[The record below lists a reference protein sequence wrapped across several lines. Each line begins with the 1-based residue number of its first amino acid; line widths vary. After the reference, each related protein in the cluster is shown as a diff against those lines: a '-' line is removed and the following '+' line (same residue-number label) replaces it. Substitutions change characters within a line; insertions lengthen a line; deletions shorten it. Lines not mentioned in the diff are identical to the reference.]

1 MIRSIASCIISLFAI
16 SATLFVSPTFAN
28 ASRPEPVPLYGSYQ
42 TYLDHSKQTFNGRPD
57 VSAPSK
63 QSASFTTIC
72 VASGCVA
79 HWLLLTKLTEN
90 PNAPTLFDY
99 HWVNDRWE
107 STGEYPFHCSNGSK
121 ITTTRSDFLKPNG
134 DGSFSGERT
143 FTVSGSGCPGYGPGK
158 YWLPFTLTPV

>member
-1 MIRSIASCIISLFAI
+1 MMISVRLIAFSIL
-16 SATLFVSPTFAN
+16 SATIFVVGLST
-28 ASRPEPVPLYGSYQ
+28 ASATRPQPVPIYGLYN

-57 VSAPSK
+57 VSKP
-63 QSASFTTIC
+63 QTQPASFTTIC
-72 VASGCVA
+72 VGSGCVA
-79 HWLLLTKLTEN
+79 HWLLVGKLTDN

-107 STGEYPFHCSNGSK
+107 SSGEYPFRCNDGTK

-143 FTVSGSGCPGYGPGK
+143 FKVTGSGCPGDGPGT
-158 YWLPFTLTPV
+158 YWLPFSLTPG